1 MYLVTG
7 VPGWLGTHF
16 LKALCGKISEL
27 KELSPINEKDDV
39 RCLVQPGMDTSII
52 ENIDQRVR
60 VFEGDVTVLDS
71 LREFFDGSKGAT
83 LFHLVGIIHPTRGIK
98 QIFDVNVKGTENVLV
113 TAIQNNVKRIIAI
126 SSNSPVGVNPRK
138 DHLFTEESPVNPY
151 LAYGRSKMIMEKI
164 VNQAYM
170 ENKIESVLLRPCWF
184 YGPGQPERQSL
195 FFTMIKNGKVPIVG
209 SGENKRSMSYIE
221 NICQAMLLAA
231 VSNKANGQTYWIADE
246 NPYTMN
252 EIIDTVEKILET
264 EFNYKVFHKRLK
276 LPNFAST
283 VAYIIDWML
292 QKFGLYHQKI
302 HVLSEMN
309 KTIACSIQKAQDELN
324 YNPKVDL
331 EEGMKRSIKWAL
343 DAGHVI

>member
-27 KELSPINEKDDV
+27 KELSPIDETDEV
-39 RCLVQPGMDTSII
+39 RCLVQPGIDSSII
-52 ENIDQRVR
+52 ENIDQRIK
-60 VFEGDVTVLDS
+60 VFEGDVTALNS
-71 LREFFDGSKGAT
+71 LHEFFDGTKGSI
-83 LFHLVGIIHPTRGIK
+83 LFHLVGIIHPSGGIK
-98 QIFDVNVKGTENVLV
+98 QIFDVNVKGTENVLMS
-113 TAIQNNVKRIIAI
+113 AIQNNVKRIIAI
-126 SSNSPVGVNPRK
+126 SSNSPVGVNPHE
-138 DHLFTEESPVNPY
+138 DHLFTEDSPINPY
-151 LAYGRSKMIMEKI
+151 LAYGRSKMLMENI
-164 VNQAYM
+164 VNQAFQ

-195 FFTMIKNGKVPIVG
+195 FFTMIKEGKGPIVG

-231 VSNKANGQTYWIADE
+231 VSKRANGQTYWVADE

-264 EFNYKVFHKRLK
+264 EFSFKVSHKRLK
-276 LPNFAST
+276 LPNIASK

-292 QKFGLYHQKI
+292 QKLGLYHQKI

-309 KTIACSIQKAQDELN
+309 KTIACSITKAQDELN

-331 EEGMKRSIKWAL
+331 EEGMKRSIKWAI
-343 DAGHVI
+343 DAGHAI